1 MSTYYAY
8 QDVKVKIAHRLMKM
22 DGWKVYGYHADN
34 SDSMTDYY
42 DPAYWDGIAEKN
54 GYRLVI
60 DKQTAKED
68 KTETRTRYNNGNLSF
83 ADLEKIKKLEAMT
96 TERGASAQEAE
107 TAQRKIEAIRA
118 HVEEGREEYTVFT
131 PGHLANPPRC
141 NWHIEKD
148 GIIYDKGTGLLKFAS
163 VPDISGLGYSYEQD
177 EWQKFN
183 TMTPETWKAEYA
195 ADYMWKWP
203 NTAEEDAN
211 RFAESAYNTA
221 SEKYALLEKFNLLIS
236 KFNSICGGMVGNQG
250 EAYTYEEVTETQYK
264 TELKPRET
272 ATGSIA
278 EGQCFIVKTGFNYG
292 HEKGY
297 VYRIH
302 EHYTRTDGTK
312 TYIAYRLGK
321 GYKKERTGNAARGN
335 SWSIYDSEKFLRWFE
350 QSALAWCELEEVK
363 TPYEVKKVV
372 KRTVK
377 AEAEKE
383 PENAA
388 TATKKTAAENDR
400 YTVTADTDT
409 RDNSRIYVVKLNVSL
424 SKDEFA
430 EERAKMKKC
439 GGYYSRYKHGFI
451 FKEDPTSILFT
462 DTGNAENLPED
473 NTPAE
478 DIIERVETDA
488 EHAETISAEEST
500 PEAENTAKTATEPEK
515 TQHTC
520 GYHEESRNIFA
531 LAEIADLLSGKRIT
545 QNSGEK
551 YGKSRFHYI
560 AQKYNNSVFLVYIM
574 KEYGTAAGADPEQIT
589 PGASFDYFGFI
600 HKCRFYG
607 TGENKEILRKFSE
620 DIAHKVLESIPDE
633 ATAEQN
639 AAHIATY
646 DRENIEQY
654 YINGDFTKAAQEHFY
669 TGEEPEIS
677 IHPDMSRTGN
687 AEIIRYIMEPE
698 TVTAER
704 AEDFIKANA
713 ANIYKQYIQ
722 RNKTVEILRRIKADM
737 SRPEHRI
744 KQIRDS
750 ITDEKTVKITLDNGQ
765 TIRAEASAVKRI
777 TSFGYIHSYDI
788 IAADRNKLP
797 RNEYNR
803 AADITPD
810 MIRSIEHGKRILYK
824 AA

>member
-1 MSTYYAY
+1 MSTYYEY

-118 HVEEGREEYTVFT
+118 RVEEGREEYTVFT

-163 VPDISGLGYSYEQD
+163 VPDISGLGYSYEQG

-203 NTAEEDAN
+203 NTAEEDVK
-211 RFAESAYNTA
+211 RFADSAYETA
-221 SEKYALLEKFNLLIS
+221 AKKYALLEKFNVLIS
-236 KFNSICGGMVGNQG
+236 RFNSICGGMVGNQD
-250 EAYTYEEVTETQYK
+250 ETYTYEEVTETQYK

-272 ATGSIA
+272 ATGSIT

-312 TYIAYRLGK
+312 AYIAYRLGK

-335 SWSIYDSEKFLRWFE
+335 SWSIYDPEKFLRWFE

-383 PENAA
+383 PENAT
-388 TATKKTAAENDR
+388 TATSETAAENDR

-409 RDNSRIYVVKLNVSL
+409 RDNSHIYVVRLNVSL
-424 SKDEFA
+424 SKEEFV
-430 EERAKMKKC
+430 EERAKMKNC

-451 FKEDPTSILFT
+451 FKDDPTAALFA
-462 DTGNAENLPED
+462 DTENAENLPED

-478 DIIERVETDA
+478 DTAERAEMDA
-488 EHAETISAEEST
+488 ERAESISVEEST
-500 PEAENTAKTATEPEK
+500 PEAETTAEQEK
-515 TQHTC
+515 TPYTC
-520 GYHEESRNIFA
+520 GYHEENRNIFTM
-531 LAEIADLLSGKRIT
+531 AEIADLLSGKRIT
-545 QNSGEK
+545 QTSGEK

-574 KEYGTAAGADPEQIT
+574 KEYGTVTGADPEQIT
-589 PGASFDYFGFI
+589 PGVSFDYFGFI

-607 TGENKEILRKFSE
+607 TGENKEILRKFSA
-620 DIAHKVLESIPDE
+620 DIAHKVLELIPDE

-646 DRENIEQY
+646 DRENIEQH

-704 AEDFIKANA
+704 AEDFIKVNA

-722 RNKTVEILRRIKADM
+722 RNKTAEILRRIKTDR
-737 SRPEHRI
+737 SRPEHQI
-744 KQIRDS
+744 KRIRDS

-765 TIRAEASAVKRI
+765 TVRAEAAAVKRI
-777 TSFGYIHSYDI
+777 ASFGYISSYDI
-788 IAADRNKLP
+788 TAADRDKLP

-803 AADITPD
+803 AADVTPD

-824 AA
+824 VA

>member
-1 MSTYYAY
+1 MSTYYEY

-34 SDSMTDYY
+34 SDSMSDYY

-60 DKQTAKED
+60 DKNTKVED

-96 TERGASAQEAE
+96 MERGASAQEAE

-118 HVEEGREEYTVFT
+118 HVEAGREEYTVFT
-131 PGHLANPPRC
+131 PGHLANPPHC

-148 GIIYDKGTGLLKFAS
+148 GVIYDKGTGLLKFAS
-163 VPDISGLGYSYEQD
+163 VPDISGLGYSYERD

-183 TMTPETWKAEYA
+183 TMSAEEWKAEYI
-195 ADYMWKWP
+195 ADYTWKWA
-203 NTAEEDAN
+203 NTAEEDAK
-211 RFAESAYNTA
+211 RYAESAYKSA

-236 KFNSICGGMVGNQG
+236 RFNSICGGMVGNEG
-250 EAYTYEEVTETQYK
+250 ETYTYEEVTETQYK
-264 TELKPRET
+264 MELKPRET
-272 ATGSIA
+272 MTGSITD
-278 EGQCFIVKTGFNYG
+278 GQCFIVKTGFNYG

-312 TYIAYRLGK
+312 AYIAYRLGK
-321 GYKKERTGNAARGN
+321 GYKKERTGTAGRGN
-335 SWSIYDSEKFLRWFE
+335 IWSIYDPEKFLRWFE
-350 QSALAWCELEEVK
+350 QSALAWCDLEEVK

-377 AEAEKE
+377 AETEKE
-383 PENAA
+383 PENA
-388 TATKKTAAENDR
+388 TTAAPETVKENDR

-424 SKDEFA
+424 SKEEFA
-430 EERAKMKKC
+430 EERTKMKNC

-451 FKEDPTSILFT
+451 FKDDPTKILFT
-462 DTGNAENLPED
+462 ETENAENLPED

-478 DIIERVETDA
+478 DTTERTETDA
-488 EHAETISAEEST
+488 ERAETNSAEEST
-500 PEAENTAKTATEPEK
+500 PEAETTAEAATEPEK
-515 TQHTC
+515 TPHVY
-520 GYHEESRNIFA
+520 GYHEEPRDIFT

-545 QNSGEK
+545 QDSGEK

-574 KEYGTAAGADPEQIT
+574 KEYGAAAGADPEQIT

-600 HKCRFYG
+600 HKCRFYA
-607 TGENKEILRKFSE
+607 TGENKDILRKFSE
-620 DIAHKVLESIPDE
+620 DIAHKVAELIPDE
-633 ATAEQN
+633 ATAEKN

-677 IHPDMSRTGN
+677 IHPDMSHTGN
-687 AEIIRYIMEPE
+687 AEIIKYIMEPD

-704 AEDFIKANA
+704 AEEFIKTNA

-722 RNKTVEILRRIKADM
+722 RNKTAEILRRIKADR
-737 SRPEHRI
+737 SRPEHQI
-744 KQIRDS
+744 KRIRDS

-765 TIRAEASAVKRI
+765 TVRVEASAVKRI
-777 TSFGYIHSYDI
+777 TSFGYIHSFNV
-788 IAADRNKLP
+788 IAADRDKLP

-803 AADITPD
+803 AADVTPD

>member
-1 MSTYYAY
+1 MSTYYTY

-163 VPDISGLGYSYEQD
+163 VPDISGLGYGWEQE

-183 TMTPETWKAEYA
+183 TMTREQWIDNEMSTLTWGRYPTREQAEQRYS
-195 ADYMWKWP
+195 D
-203 NTAEEDAN
+203 
-211 RFAESAYNTA
+211 A
-221 SEKYALLEKFNLLIS
+221 SEKYDLLEKFNLLIS
-236 KFNSICGGMVGNQG
+236 RFNSICGGMVGNEG
-250 EAYTYEEVTETQYK
+250 ETYTYEEVTKTEYK

-272 ATGSIA
+272 VTGSIKD
-278 EGQCFIVKTGFNYG
+278 GQCFIVKTGFNYG
-292 HEKGY
+292 HNRGY

-302 EHYTRTDGTK
+302 EHYTKTDGTK
-312 TYIAYRLGK
+312 AFIAYRLGK
-321 GYKKERTGNAARGN
+321 GYKKERTGAAGRGN
-335 SWSIYDSEKFLRWFE
+335 SWSIYDPDHFLKWFE

-377 AEAEKE
+377 AETTAKE
-383 PENAA
+383 PEKTA
-388 TATKKTAAENDR
+388 TAAPETAAENDR

-424 SKDEFA
+424 SKEEFA
-430 EERAKMKKC
+430 EEREKMKNC

-451 FKEDPTSILFT
+451 FKDDPTAVLFA
-462 DTGNAENLPED
+462 DTENAENLSED

-478 DIIERVETDA
+478 DTTERAETDA
-488 EHAETISAEEST
+488 EHAEPISAEEST
-500 PEAENTAKTATEPEK
+500 PEAETATEPEK
-515 TQHTC
+515 TPYIC
-520 GYHEESRNIFA
+520 GYHEESRNIFT

-574 KEYGTAAGADPEQIT
+574 KEYGTASGADPEQIT
-589 PGASFDYFGFI
+589 PGQSFDYFGFI
-600 HKCRFYG
+600 HKCRFYA
-607 TGENKEILRKFSE
+607 TGENNDILRKFSE
-620 DIAHKVLESIPDE
+620 DIAHKAAELIPDE
-633 ATAEQN
+633 AAAEKN

-646 DRENIEQY
+646 DRKDIEQY

-687 AEIIRYIMEPE
+687 AEIIKYIMDPE
-698 TVTAER
+698 TVITER
-704 AEDFIKANA
+704 AREFIKTNA

-722 RNKTVEILRRIKADM
+722 RNKTAEILRRIKADR
-737 SRPEHRI
+737 SRPEHQIKRI
-744 KQIRDS
+744 SDS
-750 ITDEKTVKITLDNGQ
+750 ITDEKTVKITLNNGQ
-765 TIRAEASAVKRI
+765 TIRAEASAIKRI
-777 TSFGYIHSYDI
+777 TSFGYIHSYDV
-788 IAADRNKLP
+788 IAADRDKLP

-803 AADITPD
+803 AADVTPD
-810 MIRSIEHGKRILYK
+810 MIRSIEHGKRILYRV
-824 AA
+824 A